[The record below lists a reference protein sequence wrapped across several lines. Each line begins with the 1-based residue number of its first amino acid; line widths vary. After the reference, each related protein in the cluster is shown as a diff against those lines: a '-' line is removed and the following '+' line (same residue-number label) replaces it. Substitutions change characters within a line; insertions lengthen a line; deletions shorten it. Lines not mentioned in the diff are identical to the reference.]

1 MPTPTAKQYDLL
13 QWKYEVA
20 GMDFLDLNL
29 RKQEQKRGHSYE
41 RFTNHIKEIV
51 SSLFSGTFNTH
62 RGMLGERD
70 AFYRIIKDKSEIP
83 ENWWNIATEVGKG
96 KTVENNPLSTLVNN
110 TEESE
115 KKAAYDVLLPAYRA
129 IKESFDKRWWFEWIF
144 DHAKYTAERDSLKAL
159 SGLMLSLT
167 GDSREELDRRL
178 ENYKNEVKLSPDSD
192 NKIKEKIAEG
202 RKEYYSKKDLSA
214 DEDQNDLDNSYA
226 PEVEE
231 DDDYLYDEDAPYQ
244 EHADKVEKNRVDIDF
259 DDDKSIDIQPKNSE
273 DDKSVSYIDS
283 SLNSSF

>member
-83 ENWWNIATEVGKG
+83 ENWWDIATEVGKG

-115 KKAAYDVLLPAYRA
+115 KKAVYGVLLPAYRA

-178 ENYKNEVKLSPDSD
+178 ENYKNEVKLAPDSD
-192 NKIKEKIAEG
+192 NKIKEKIAAG
-202 RKEYYSKKDLSA
+202 RKEYYSKKNLST
-214 DEDQNDLDNSYA
+214 DEDRNDLENSYA
-226 PEVEE
+226 SDAEE
-231 DDDYLYDEDAPYQ
+231 DDDYLYNEDVSVYNDDNKV
-244 EHADKVEKNRVDIDF
+244 DKDRIILDLNEK
-259 DDDKSIDIQPKNSE
+259 KSIDIQPPISE
-273 DDKSVSYIDS
+273 DDKSISSIESSIDS
-283 SLNSSF
+283 SF

>member
-29 RKQEQKRGHSYE
+29 RKEEQKRGHSYE

-51 SSLFSGTFNTH
+51 SSLFSDSYNTH
-62 RGMLGERD
+62 RAMLEERG
-70 AFYRIIKDKSEIP
+70 AFYRNIKDGAEIP
-83 ENWWNIATEVGKG
+83 QNWWDIATEVGKG
-96 KTVENNPLSTLVNN
+96 KTVENNPLSALVNN

-115 KKAAYDVLLPAYRA
+115 KKAVYGALLPAYRA

-167 GDSREELDRRL
+167 GDSCEELDRRL

-202 RKEYYSKKDLSA
+202 RKEYYSKKNLST
-214 DEDQNDLDNSYA
+214 DEDRNDLENSFA
-226 PEVEE
+226 PDAEE
-231 DDDYLYDEDAPYQ
+231 DDDYLYNEDVSVYNDDNKV
-244 EHADKVEKNRVDIDF
+244 DKDRIILDVEGDASVE
-259 DDDKSIDIQPKNSE
+259 IQPKISE
-273 DDKSVSYIDS
+273 DDKSISSIESSIDS
-283 SLNSSF
+283 SF